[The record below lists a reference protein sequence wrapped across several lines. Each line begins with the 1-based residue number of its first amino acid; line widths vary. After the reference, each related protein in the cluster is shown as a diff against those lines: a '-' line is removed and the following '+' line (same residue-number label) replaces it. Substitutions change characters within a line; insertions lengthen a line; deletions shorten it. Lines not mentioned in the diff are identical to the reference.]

1 MCVNLPV
8 CMCTIYMQY
17 LQGPEEG
24 IRSPELQL
32 QAVGSS
38 LMQVLGTELGSSAR
52 AVSVSF
58 VLCCTMH
65 SLILET

>member
-8 CMCTIYMQY
+8 CMCTIYMPY
-17 LQGPEEG
+17 LQRPEEG

-52 AVSVSF
+52 AVSVFF
-58 VLCCTMH
+58 VLCCILR